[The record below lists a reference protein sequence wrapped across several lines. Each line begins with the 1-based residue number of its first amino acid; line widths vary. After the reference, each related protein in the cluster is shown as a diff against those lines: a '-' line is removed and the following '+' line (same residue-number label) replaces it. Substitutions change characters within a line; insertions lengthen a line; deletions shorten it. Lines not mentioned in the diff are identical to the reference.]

1 MDFLLAP
8 ADSVPQTVDILETRD
23 VRTGQVGADADE
35 AARIKP
41 TKKAIWRT
49 VLKIALPLLA
59 LFAATSVL
67 DGLDLAAVWRSMIAV
82 PAWVLA
88 LAVVTALLQ
97 SALLVLRFWGIFPRK
112 KRPSVV
118 AAARAYAYS
127 QSANVYLP
135 ARAGEVLRVVAV
147 SREAARQ
154 PDRSRPSVADATSAT
169 VLDRV
174 LDVAAFIVMALV
186 FGKSFLFGAVVTA
199 LSWGWVVA
207 GGIVLLVCI
216 GWLLRKVAPQWFA
229 KARAAVREARSAAR
243 SLVSAKRFSIAI
255 VLGLLSWV
263 AELGT
268 MLLLAHGLG
277 IHITPVQMT
286 ISLIVL
292 NLGIAIPVS
301 FANIGAYEAAT
312 VIGLAPFGVG
322 VTEAI
327 ALGTLHHII
336 QLVGVFLPALVLF
349 VHERWSERARRR
361 RARRG
366 EAALTVPELSPS
378 FR

>member
-1 MDFLLAP
+1 M
-8 ADSVPQTVDILETRD
+8 
-23 VRTGQVGADADE
+23 GADRSE
-35 AARIKP
+35 EERIVP

-59 LFAATSVL
+59 LLAATSVL
-67 DGLDLAAVWRSMIAV
+67 DGLDLGAVWRSMLEV
-82 PAWVLA
+82 PAWVLG
-88 LAVVTALLQ
+88 LAVVTALTQ
-97 SALLVLRFWGIFPRK
+97 SALLVARFWGIFPRK

-118 AAARAYAYS
+118 AAARAFAYS

-135 ARAGEVLRVVAV
+135 ARAGEVLRVVAIT
-147 SREAARQ
+147 REAARQ

-169 VLDRV
+169 ILDRV
-174 LDVAAFIVMALV
+174 LDVAAFIVMALA
-186 FGKSFLFGAVVTA
+186 FGKSFLFDAVASA
-199 LSWGWVVA
+199 LSWGWALGAGLVVLA
-207 GGIVLLVCI
+207 CLA
-216 GWLLRKVAPQWFA
+216 WLLRKVAPRWFA
-229 KARAAVREARSAAR
+229 KAKAAVREARSAAR
-243 SLVSAKRFSIAI
+243 SLVSVKRFSIAI

-312 VIGLAPFGVG
+312 VIGLAPFGVP
-322 VTEAI
+322 VTAAI

-349 VHERWSERARRR
+349 IHERWTERARRR
-361 RARRG
+361 AQST
-366 EAALTVPELSPS
+366 EAIAVPNLSPS
-378 FR
+378 YR